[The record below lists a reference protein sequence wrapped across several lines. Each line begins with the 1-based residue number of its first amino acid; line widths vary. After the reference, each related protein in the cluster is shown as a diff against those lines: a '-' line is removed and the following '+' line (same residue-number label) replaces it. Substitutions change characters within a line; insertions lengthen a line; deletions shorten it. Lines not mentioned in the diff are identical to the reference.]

1 MSVYNAT
8 FPLTGVVVR
17 DVKEERLKTMELFN
31 KMKASAGILS
41 MVAATGLV
49 SMPVPVT
56 VRAEASVQTAAPAE
70 VDWETINWKEKTYP
84 NRQPLSPEDAEIM
97 WKRVQKEPQ
106 FQALP
111 QVFKDLVEHNK
122 EMYKMYGDSNVNTFV
137 FDKQGGGVLF
147 ESSVVRLAFNNRGGL
162 TIDIN
167 KLKAMKLIDEPVETP
182 AVNPKTKKYYV
193 LPSRKTIRALSG
205 ADLAYVKAFTE
216 VVNRNIHYL
225 GSSPVPRLDMK
236 RVKRGEYIGMY
247 MWPLSLVQPKVL
259 YESDDTPSK
268 RANKK
273 AINKTHAQLVDYFA
287 GGDEETYRLQNIL
300 GTPLYAPRTFA
311 PEAGAIANLRDC
323 YGRPTPEIL
332 GVNMV
337 SLGQARQVT
346 DPERVLNF
354 AYKRYFEAVV
364 ASCHLLKSGM
374 AQEVGTLDKK
384 SARYRAVN
392 EVVGQ
397 ATKYLAQIEKAAEKY
412 IAQADRI
419 YKNPPHTLLNAKGT
433 GKPRTVQR
441 ATTRRPQRQFARQYE

>member
-1 MSVYNAT
+1 
-8 FPLTGVVVR
+8 
-17 DVKEERLKTMELFN
+17 MELLN
-31 KMKASAGILS
+31 KVKTSAGILS

-56 VRAEASVQTAAPAE
+56 VRAETSVQTAAPAE

-84 NRQPLSPEDAEIM
+84 NRQPLSPEDAETM

-122 EMYKMYGDSNVNTFV
+122 DQYEVLEGDVNTFV
-137 FDKQGGGVLF
+137 VDRGAGRFVGTNMIN
-147 ESSVVRLAFNNRGGL
+147 LAFGNRTGL
-162 TIDIN
+162 FVAIL

-236 RVKRGEYIGMY
+236 RVKRGEYIGMS
-247 MWPLSLVQPKVL
+247 MWPLSLVQPQKM
-259 YESDDTPSK
+259 YETHKKDITRS
-268 RANKK
+268 ANEMKE
-273 AINKTHAQLVDYFA
+273 YFA

-311 PEAGAIANLRDC
+311 PEAKKRGIATDC
-323 YGRPTPEIL
+323 YGHPTPEFL
-332 GVNMV
+332 GVNVV
-337 SLGQARQVT
+337 SLEQAQQATV
-346 DPERVLNF
+346 PERVLNF

-384 SARYRAVN
+384 STRYRAVN

-419 YKNPPHTLLNAKGT
+419 YKNPPQTLLNAKGT

-441 ATTRRPQRQFARQYE
+441 ATTRRPQRQSARQYE

>member
-1 MSVYNAT
+1 
-8 FPLTGVVVR
+8 
-17 DVKEERLKTMELFN
+17 MELLN
-31 KMKASAGILS
+31 KVKTSAGILS

-56 VRAEASVQTAAPAE
+56 VRAETSVQTAAPAE

-84 NRQPLSPEDAEIM
+84 NRQPLSPEDAETM
-97 WKRVQKEPQ
+97 WKRIQKEPQ
-106 FQALP
+106 FKALP
-111 QVFKDLVEHNK
+111 QVFKDLIEHNK
-122 EMYKMYGDSNVNTFV
+122 EMYSLSKGEVNAFSFGKNTRGILFGSNIIFI
-137 FDKQGGGVLF
+137 
-147 ESSVVRLAFNNRGGL
+147 AFNDRFGL
-162 TIDIN
+162 YVDIY

-236 RVKRGEYIGMY
+236 RVKRGEYIGMSL
-247 MWPLSLVQPKVL
+247 WPLSLVQPQKM
-259 YESDDTPSK
+259 YEEYKKDITRS
-268 RANKK
+268 ANEMKE
-273 AINKTHAQLVDYFA
+273 YFA

-311 PEAGAIANLRDC
+311 PEASKRGSATDC
-323 YGRPTPEIL
+323 YGHPTPEFL
-332 GVNMV
+332 GVNVV
-337 SLGQARQVT
+337 SLCDAAQAT

-397 ATKYLAQIEKAAEKY
+397 ATKYLTQIEKAAEKY

>member
-49 SMPVPVT
+49 SIPLPVT
-56 VRAEASVQTAAPAE
+56 VRAETSVQTAAPAE

-84 NRQPLSPEDAEIM
+84 NRQPLSPEDAETM

-111 QVFKDLVEHNK
+111 QVFKDLIEHNK
-122 EMYKMYGDSNVNTFV
+122 DMYKMFEGDVNTFV
-137 FDKQGGGVLF
+137 VDRGAGRFVGTNMIN
-147 ESSVVRLAFNNRGGL
+147 LAFGNRTGL
-162 TIDIN
+162 FVAIL

-225 GSSPVPRLDMK
+225 GSSPIPRLDMK
-236 RVKRGEYIGMY
+236 RVKRGEYIGMH
-247 MWPLSLVQPKVL
+247 MWPLALVQPKIL
-259 YESDDTPSK
+259 YESDETPSK

-273 AINKTHAQLVDYFA
+273 AINKTHDQLVDYFA

-311 PEAGAIANLRDC
+311 PEASKHGDGVDC
-323 YGRPTPEIL
+323 YGHPTPMFL
-332 GVNMV
+332 GVNVV
-337 SLGQARQVT
+337 SLEQARQAT

-397 ATKYLAQIEKAAEKY
+397 ATKYLTQIEKAAEKY

-419 YKNPPHTLLNAKGT
+419 YKNPPQTLLNAKGT

>member
-1 MSVYNAT
+1 
-8 FPLTGVVVR
+8 
-17 DVKEERLKTMELFN
+17 MELFN

-56 VRAEASVQTAAPAE
+56 VRSETPVQTAAPAE

-111 QVFKDLVEHNK
+111 QVFKDLIEQNK
-122 EMYKMYGDSNVNTFV
+122 EMYKMFEGDVNTFKL
-137 FDKQGGGVLF
+137 DKQGSGRFIGTNMIN
-147 ESSVVRLAFNNRGGL
+147 LAFNNRTGL
-162 TIDIN
+162 YVFIL

-193 LPSRKTIRALSG
+193 LPAQKTIRALSG

-247 MWPLSLVQPKVL
+247 MWPLSLVQPQKM
-259 YESDDTPSK
+259 YETHKKDIARS
-268 RANKK
+268 ANEMKE
-273 AINKTHAQLVDYFA
+273 YFA

-300 GTPLYAPRTFA
+300 GTPLYVPRSFA
-311 PEAGAIANLRDC
+311 PEAHTASSADC
-323 YGRPTPEIL
+323 YGHPTPEFW
-332 GVNMV
+332 GVNLV
-337 SLGQARQVT
+337 SLAQARQAT

-384 SARYRAVN
+384 STRYRAVN

-412 IAQADRI
+412 IAQADKI

>member
-49 SMPVPVT
+49 SIPLPVT

-84 NRQPLSPEDAEIM
+84 NRQPLSPEDAETM
-97 WKRVQKEPQ
+97 WKRIQKEPQ
-106 FQALP
+106 FKALP
-111 QVFKDLVEHNK
+111 QVFKDLIEHNK
-122 EMYKMYGDSNVNTFV
+122 EMYKMFEGDVNTFIV
-137 FDKQGGGVLF
+137 DKQGSGRFVGTNMIN
-147 ESSVVRLAFNNRGGL
+147 LAFGNRTGL
-162 TIDIN
+162 FVDIY

-182 AVNPKTKKYYV
+182 AVNPKTNKYYV

-225 GSSPVPRLDMK
+225 GSSPIPRLDMK
-236 RVKRGEYIGMY
+236 RVKRGEYIGMS
-247 MWPLSLVQPKVL
+247 MWPLSLVQPQKM
-259 YESDDTPSK
+259 YETH
-268 RANKK
+268 KK
-273 AINKTHAQLVDYFA
+273 DIRRSSQEVKAYFA

-300 GTPLYAPRTFA
+300 GTPLYNPRAFA
-311 PEAGAIANLRDC
+311 PEASTEGGADC
-323 YGRPTPEIL
+323 YGHPTPELL
-332 GVNMV
+332 GINVV
-337 SLGQARQVT
+337 SLRQARQAT

-397 ATKYLAQIEKAAEKY
+397 ATKYLTQIEKAAEKY
-412 IAQADRI
+412 IAQADKI

-441 ATTRRPQRQFARQYE
+441 ATTRRPQRQFVRQYE